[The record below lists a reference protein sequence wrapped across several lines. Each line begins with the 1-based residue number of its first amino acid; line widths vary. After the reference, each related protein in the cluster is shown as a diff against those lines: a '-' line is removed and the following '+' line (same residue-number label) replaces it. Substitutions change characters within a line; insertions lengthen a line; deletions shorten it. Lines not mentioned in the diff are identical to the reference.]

1 MSGVG
6 VPVAGV
12 WPSLNFN
19 TKVTSWDT
27 NEIDRVFEVANICGS
42 VYVFE
47 LLRFKTQS
55 WNW

>member
-19 TKVTSWDT
+19 TKVTSWGT
-27 NEIDRVFEVANICGS
+27 NEIDRVFEVSNICGS